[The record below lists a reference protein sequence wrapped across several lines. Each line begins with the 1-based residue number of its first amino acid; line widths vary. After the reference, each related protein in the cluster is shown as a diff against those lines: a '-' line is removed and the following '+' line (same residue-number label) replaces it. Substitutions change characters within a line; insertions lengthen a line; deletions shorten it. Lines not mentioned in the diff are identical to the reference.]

1 LSNILSNIRGGGS
14 SRVILVREK
23 VRVPKIYGMTEFR
36 SPTPPFDGPNGISV
50 DAFTHIGKIDFLLRC
65 IIGELN

>member
-1 LSNILSNIRGGGS
+1 MFNPTSELGS
-14 SRVILVREK
+14 SIRITTFI
-23 VRVPKIYGMTEFR
+23 IYGMTEFR